1 MAITRLGGA
10 NAITGTI
17 PTSVAPGKG
26 KVLQVV
32 SNGTRYYQTFGS
44 TSFTDMETSSGV
56 TFESA
61 ITPSTTS
68 NKIFI
73 MPNINV
79 RAYDSNANESRYK
92 IKAQYKVGS
101 GSYTDTV
108 LESIQMGVYDYG
120 AHGIL
125 ISQMYSNNYLL
136 SPNTTDEVKIKFQ
149 LAKNAST
156 VNLNTNPTN
165 TDSLST
171 VTLMEIQA

>member
-1 MAITRLGGA
+1 MALITLGT
-10 NAITGTI
+10 N
-17 PTSVAPGKG
+17 SGKG

-32 SNGTRYYQTFGS
+32 SNSTRYYQTFGS
-44 TSFTDMETSSGV
+44 ASYTDMEVSSGV
-56 TFESA
+56 PFEVA

-68 NKIFI
+68 NKILI
-73 MPNINV
+73 MPTINV
-79 RAYDSNANESRYK
+79 RGYDSNANESRYN

-101 GSYTDTV
+101 GSYVDTI
-108 LESIQMGVYDYG
+108 LQNIYMGGYDYG

-149 LAKNAST
+149 LAKSAST

>member
-32 SNGTRYYQTFGS
+32 QTGTRYYQTFGS

-68 NKIFI
+68 NKILI
-73 MPNINV
+73 IPNINV
-79 RAYDSNANESRYK
+79 RAFDSAANESRYK
-92 IKAQYKVGS
+92 IKAQFKVGS
-101 GSYTDTV
+101 GSYADTI
-108 LESIQMGVYDYG
+108 LGSIQMGAYDYG

-125 ISQMYSNNYLL
+125 IAQMYSNNYLL
-136 SPNTTDEVKIKFQ
+136 SANTTDEVKIKFQ
-149 LAKNAST
+149 LAKFAT
-156 VNLNTNPTN
+156 DVNLNTNPTN
-165 TDSLST
+165 TESLST